1 MAQKIL
7 VVDDSRTVCR
17 IVQWVFHASPYEVYA
32 VHKGSDALE
41 ALEVETPYALLVD
54 YWLPDGS
61 GTDLVARIRRDARY
75 ARMPI
80 IVIGG
85 RHHEFDESEVAR
97 SGAQGVI
104 YKPFRTDDL
113 IETVSHA
120 VSAMASRPAQF
131 TPDEPARALAL
142 SDEVP
147 AVAESTPLAMV
158 DDDDDDLGIE
168 LEGARDVS
176 AEFDAVEPAPDLFG
190 DHDDSDDH
198 DDVAAAP
205 AAADTGDEAEAAS
218 GSGFRR
224 LKPAGPPPVPGT
236 GRFKKVGGS
245 ALAPPPPRP
254 LAGGAAPTTEPVD
267 ADAILSEAQSAVTT
281 PQPLPPQPEPADD
294 LATQPTAAQPEP
306 EAAPLSLADEP
317 DSAHADDAFDDEPAA
332 VATPEPAPIAA
343 PEPAPAPEPIAE
355 PAAAAE
361 TAPVAAASVQLAPA
375 DADAVRAA
383 VQELLPGLVREAL
396 PGIVKEYLAVMLRQ
410 TGAKLEQYSE
420 AKINQFCER
429 DLPRMASEAIDA
441 QLKELT
447 GEG

>member
-41 ALEVETPYALLVD
+41 ALEVEIPHALLVD

-61 GTDLVARIRRDARY
+61 GTDLVARIRRDARF

-80 IVIGG
+80 VVIGG

-113 IETVSHA
+113 IETVSQA
-120 VSAMASRPAQF
+120 VSSMASRPAQF
-131 TPDEPARALAL
+131 TPDEPARALAV
-142 SDEVP
+142 SDDVP
-147 AVAESTPLAMV
+147 AVAESAPLAMV
-158 DDDDDDLGIE
+158 DDDDDLGIE
-168 LEGARDVS
+168 LDAARDVS
-176 AEFDAVEPAPDLFG
+176 AEFDAVEPAPGEDDLFG
-190 DHDDSDDH
+190 DHDDH
-198 DDVAAAP
+198 DDQDDAFAAEP
-205 AAADTGDEAEAAS
+205 AAAHDAAAHADEPADDAEVS
-218 GSGFRR
+218 GGSGFRR

-236 GRFKKVGGS
+236 GRFKKVGGP
-245 ALAPPPPRP
+245 LAPPPPRP

-281 PQPLPPQPEPADD
+281 PQPLPPHPEPAEEM
-294 LATQPTAAQPEP
+294 ATQPTAAQS
-306 EAAPLSLADEP
+306 APDSYDDEP
-317 DSAHADDAFDDEPAA
+317 VASPADDAFDD
-332 VATPEPAPIAA
+332 EPAPIAA
-343 PEPAPAPEPIAE
+343 PEPAPAPEPVTEA
-355 PAAAAE
+355 PVE
-361 TAPVAAASVQLAPA
+361 TAPVAAASIQLAPA

>member
-41 ALEVETPYALLVD
+41 ALEVETPHALLVD

-75 ARMPI
+75 SRMPI
-80 IVIGG
+80 VVIGG

-113 IETVSHA
+113 IETVSQA
-120 VSAMASRPAQF
+120 VSSMAARPAQF
-131 TPDEPARALAL
+131 TPDEPARALAV
-142 SDEVP
+142 SDDVP
-147 AVAESTPLAMV
+147 AVAESAPLAMV
-158 DDDDDDLGIE
+158 DDDDDLGIE
-168 LEGARDVS
+168 LDAARDVS
-176 AEFDAVEPAPDLFG
+176 AEFDAVEPAPGEDDLFG
-190 DHDDSDDH
+190 DHDDRDDH
-198 DDVAAAP
+198 DGAFAAEP
-205 AAADTGDEAEAAS
+205 AAADDDAAHADEPDDAEVSA

-236 GRFKKVGGS
+236 GRFKKVGGGP
-245 ALAPPPPRP
+245 LAPPPPRP

-281 PQPLPPQPEPADD
+281 PQPLPPQPEPAEEM
-294 LATQPTAAQPEP
+294 ATQPTAAQ
-306 EAAPLSLADEP
+306 
-317 DSAHADDAFDDEPAA
+317 HDDAFDDEPIAA
-332 VATPEPAPIAA
+332 QHDDAFDDEPAPIAA
-343 PEPAPAPEPIAE
+343 PEPAPAPEPVAE
-355 PAAAAE
+355 APAE
-361 TAPVAAASVQLAPA
+361 TAPVAAASIQLAPA